1 MIQLLQQSLTKKLFG
16 FATRIGMFWI
26 LLGISQAHFLSRNY
40 LNITNLKICTL
51 DNLILHTWNNA
62 NRDIKSEYTSY
73 SKVRLKYSKRC
84 EFEPFCHRKKVH
96 LIWMCNKQFSA
107 ITMWKLQ
114 WFTMYI
120 RYLLRFFDCLAH
132 PNLSATFATDQK
144 WPLCHLR
151 ISYQSLA
158 GGLRSLQKS
167 EFLKLIILTFHVKKW
182 ITSGN

>member
-73 SKVRLKYSKRC
+73 SKVRLKCSKRC

-114 WFTMYI
+114 WCKMYI
-120 RYLLRFFDCLAH
+120 RLPIYMIVIWCYKTYIF
-132 PNLSATFATDQK
+132 LSAK
-144 WPLCHLR
+144 W
-151 ISYQSLA
+151 SYFFSA
-158 GGLRSLQKS
+158 NPSFGR
-167 EFLKLIILTFHVKKW
+167 
-182 ITSGN
+182 